1 MAIQSYDWALTEL
14 VKLQQKQPDLVQ
26 AALER
31 TLREDSVLQW
41 SLVVS
46 AYLDEVI
53 NLGKAA
59 ELLGMHRL
67 ELQERFA
74 ELGIPIRVGAATRAE
89 AKAEVD
95 ALRQWRTIEK
105 TPDKK
110 PHARRRQ

>member
-1 MAIQSYDWALTEL
+1 MAVQTYEWALTEL

-41 SLVVS
+41 SLVVN

-67 ELQERFA
+67 ELQERFT
-74 ELGIPIRVGAATRAE
+74 ELGIPLRLGAATLEDAQ
-89 AKAEVD
+89 AEVA
-95 ALRQWRTIEK
+95 ALRTWQTCAA
-105 TPDKK
+105 DKGRK
-110 PHARRRQ
+110 VHARRR

>member
-1 MAIQSYDWALTEL
+1 MAVQSYDWALAAL
-14 VKLQQKQPDLVQ
+14 VKLQQRQPDLVR
-26 AALER
+26 AALEK
-31 TLREDSVLQW
+31 TLRADSALQW
-41 SLVVS
+41 SLVVN

-74 ELGIPIRVGAATRAE
+74 KLGIPIRVGAASLEEARAE
-89 AKAEVD
+89 VAAIRRWKSAKESKS
-95 ALRQWRTIEK
+95 R
-105 TPDKK
+105 K